1 VLHPRHWVWLIH
13 EFICC
18 QRVGLCRGEE
28 IQGGM
33 IAVMKVLLSVGEHFA
48 CTQARI
54 KFTASG
60 L

>member
-1 VLHPRHWVWLIH
+1 VWLIH